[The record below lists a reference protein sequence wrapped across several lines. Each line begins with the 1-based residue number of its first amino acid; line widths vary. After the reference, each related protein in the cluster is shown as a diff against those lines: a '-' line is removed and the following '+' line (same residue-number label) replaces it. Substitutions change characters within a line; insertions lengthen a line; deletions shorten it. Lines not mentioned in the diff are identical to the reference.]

1 MKVTELFSLADTASE
16 WFNLIFESGMSGL
29 LEKAYQTKKMYYE
42 IIKKKGLL
50 DKYHKWC
57 LAKNINKWK
66 EAIAHNK

>member
-1 MKVTELFSLADTASE
+1 MTTTELFNLSNTASE
-16 WFNLIFESGMSGL
+16 WFNIILESGINGGL
-29 LEKAYQTKKMYYE
+29 LEKAYQTKKRYYE

-66 EAIAHNK
+66 ATLNK